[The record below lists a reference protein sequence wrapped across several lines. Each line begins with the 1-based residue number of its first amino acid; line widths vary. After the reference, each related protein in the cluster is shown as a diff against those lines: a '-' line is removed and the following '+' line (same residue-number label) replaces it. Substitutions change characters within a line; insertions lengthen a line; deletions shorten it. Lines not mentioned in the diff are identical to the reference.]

1 MWEFLTASENIPFSV
16 ALMLVFG
23 LAMLEGVGIL
33 MGAGV
38 SAFIDHLLPNVDMDV
53 EVPNVEA
60 PGVVSQI
67 LGWLYIGKV
76 PFLIVLIAILTSFGI
91 LGLIMQS
98 AVQSLLGIFLPSLLA
113 ALIALVAALPVSRAF
128 SAGIVRIMPRDE
140 TEAVST
146 DSFIGRVAIIT
157 TGTARRGSAAQA
169 RLNDQYGQTHYVM
182 VEPDSS
188 AEELPCGTEVLLIK
202 KTGTRFLAIVNTKPV
217 LVDEQ

>member
-1 MWEFLTASENIPFSV
+1 MWEFLTASGNIPFSV
-16 ALMLVFG
+16 ALLLVFG
-23 LAMLEGVGIL
+23 LAMLEGVGML

-60 PGVVSQI
+60 PGIVSQI

-98 AVQSLLGIFLPSLLA
+98 AVHALLGFLLPALLA
-113 ALIALVAALPVSRAF
+113 APLALMAALPVSRAF
-128 SAGIVRIMPRDE
+128 SAGIARIMPRDE

-146 DSFIGRVAIIT
+146 DSFIGRIAIIT

-182 VEPDSS
+182 VEPDS
-188 AEELPCGTEVLLIK
+188 ADEALPSGSEVLIIK
-202 KTGTRFLAIVNTKPV
+202 KTGTRFLAIINTKPV
-217 LVDEQ
+217 LVDQQ